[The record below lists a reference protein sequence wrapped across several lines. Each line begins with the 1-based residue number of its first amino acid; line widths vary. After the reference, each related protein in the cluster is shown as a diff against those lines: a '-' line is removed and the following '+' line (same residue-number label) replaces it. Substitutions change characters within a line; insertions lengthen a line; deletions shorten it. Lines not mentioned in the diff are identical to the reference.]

1 MLLSLVSC
9 SQLIF
14 QSFCAPSLS
23 PGPPASGPVEC
34 SRLPLCLMYYSVV
47 GIIFTCDNIR
57 YSVYITH
64 ICYCLLV
71 AKIIGSCTLPIVS
84 VSVYIFVSKTFF
96 SHLLLQPKAF
106 ICLSIPGGKLQEHS
120 QASVSHVKLD
130 VPAPTA
136 DCDSIA
142 PWNRRYEKLGHISCS
157 VSCQSHYVSTLFL
170 LLLLDSRSSTQQ
182 HINHCYCFHN
192 LLHLISQIILKCAFT
207 FLFSFFTFV
216 TLFCFFS
223 PQFLNKVLIGRVVTF
238 DSITSLVVTG
248 RLWVSIPCQVIP
260 KTMVPMAS
268 LLSTQYLGLTWGVDH
283 ALDM

>member
-64 ICYCLLV
+64 ICYCTIIVQCPRTCATPSRFLPFTFLL
-71 AKIIGSCTLPIVS
+71 ASGKIIGGCTLPVVS
-84 VSVYIFVSKTFF
+84 VSVYILCTLTNTARPFHETFF
-96 SHLLLQPKAF
+96 SYLLLQPKAF

-142 PWNRRYEKLGHISCS
+142 L
-157 VSCQSHYVSTLFL
+157 
-170 LLLLDSRSSTQQ
+170 
-182 HINHCYCFHN
+182 
-192 LLHLISQIILKCAFT
+192 
-207 FLFSFFTFV
+207 
-216 TLFCFFS
+216 
-223 PQFLNKVLIGRVVTF
+223 
-238 DSITSLVVTG
+238 
-248 RLWVSIPCQVIP
+248 
-260 KTMVPMAS
+260 
-268 LLSTQYLGLTWGVDH
+268 
-283 ALDM
+283 